1 MQQLRYVTIA
11 LISITLLGLELVWT
25 RIFSAEYFYAF
36 AFLTLS
42 LAIMGLGLGALA
54 LRLFPRLNAEGN
66 FGGMLTLAGLAALVG
81 PPVVT
86 ALALDF
92 SRLFS
97 SFGMMVRFLLALAA
111 LSSTFFFG
119 GVALANLFRRNHQ
132 DMPRLYMADLIGAGV
147 GVLIAIVVMN
157 TFGTPAATFLV
168 GVPILLAG
176 ILNSR
181 SGWKV
186 IPALIILVA
195 FVLPS
200 CAVSLLE
207 VDREESAP
215 VIYKHWDAMAK
226 LKMYNFE
233 GGYRGLNIDN
243 VANTPILPF
252 DGDFAALDTI
262 DLGWDIPVGYLV
274 GLFDSCT
281 FLSLG
286 SGGGGDVLQALDLGA
301 KKIYAVE
308 VIPQINH
315 LMLYEDT
322 SGYIDPPTPDP
333 KLSDSTTNAGD
344 SAKSAD
350 ADSTTT
356 GDSTTKLPEEPPPPP
371 PPVFRDSTGRIITC
385 AEYSGHIFS
394 HPAVTVVT
402 EDART
407 FVKRYRNKFDIIFSL
422 SSNSWA
428 ALASGSFALAEN
440 YIFTKEAF
448 VDYWEALSD
457 SGFLCMEHQMYVP
470 RLVSEVMYA
479 LSDLGIPNATTHFAV
494 YNLPQMR
501 RKVLLV
507 SKRPLTD
514 EIINNAFGFLAPER
528 DSTIHLLYPAPDSLS
543 SNLCNRIV
551 TEGWQAASD
560 SAKIDLSPCTDD
572 RPFVAQLGLWR
583 NFSWDKLDK
592 VKHYADLTGFPL
604 SKLIIVIILAV
615 VVIFLLPLNLVPYL
629 TKGPHLRAAPWLY
642 FFAIGMG
649 FMMIEVVLIQ
659 KYALFI
665 GASVYSIT
673 TVLLTLL
680 VASGI
685 GSRFAGRV
693 SDSLPFMGIV
703 VWLIFDLT
711 LFGSI
716 TGNLEQLSIVPRAL
730 VTALLIFPL
739 GFFMG
744 MPFPKGALRVGE
756 LVDWGF
762 SVNGAASVFGAT
774 LVVMIVFS
782 SGFTVALIIGALV
795 YLVAYLLMALK
806 SAW

>member
-1 MQQLRYVTIA
+1 MQRFRYATIA
-11 LISITLLGLELVWT
+11 LVSITLLGLELVWT

-42 LAIMGLGLGALA
+42 LATMGLGLGALA
-54 LRLFPRLNAEGN
+54 LRLFPRLNSEGS
-66 FGGMLTLAGLAALVG
+66 FGGMLTLAGLAALAG
-81 PPVVT
+81 PPAVT
-86 ALALDF
+86 SLALDF
-92 SRLFS
+92 SLLFS
-97 SFGMMVRFLLALAA
+97 SLFMLAKFVLALMA

-119 GVALANLFRRNHQ
+119 GVALAYLFRRNFQ

-157 TFGTPAATFLV
+157 TCGTPAATFLV

-176 ILNSR
+176 VLNCR
-181 SGWKV
+181 VGWKV
-186 IPALIILVA
+186 IPALLIFVA
-195 FVLPS
+195 LFLPS
-200 CAVSLLE
+200 RAESLLE
-207 VDREESAP
+207 VDREEPAP
-215 VIYKHWDAMAK
+215 VIYTHWDAMAK
-226 LKMYNFE
+226 LKMYSFE

-252 DGDFAALDTI
+252 DGDCVALDTI

-301 KKIYAVE
+301 KQIYAVE

-315 LMLYEDT
+315 LMLYDDT
-322 SGYIDPPTPDP
+322 SGYIDPPAPEP
-333 KLSDSTTNAGD
+333 EPPDSTTIAGD
-344 SAKSAD
+344 SAANQ
-350 ADSTTT
+350 
-356 GDSTTKLPEEPPPPP
+356 EPAPP
-371 PPVFRDSTGRIITC
+371 PPVIRDSTGRIITC
-385 AEYSGHIFS
+385 AAYSGHIFAQ
-394 HPAVTVVT
+394 PTVTVVT

-407 FVKRYRNKFDIIFSL
+407 FVKRYRNKFDIIFSW

-457 SGFLCMEHQMYVP
+457 SGFLCMEHQMYMP
-470 RLVSEVMYA
+470 RLVSEVMGA
-479 LSDLGIPNATTHFAV
+479 LSDRGVPNATSHFAV
-494 YNLPQMR
+494 YDLPQMR
-501 RKVLLV
+501 RKLLLL

-514 EIINNAFGFLAPER
+514 EIVKNAYGLLTPER
-528 DSTIHLLYPAPDSLS
+528 DATIHLLYPAPDSLS
-543 SNLCNRIV
+543 SNIYNRIV
-551 TEGWQAASD
+551 TEGWRAASD
-560 SAKIDLSPCTDD
+560 SAKIDLSPSTDD

-583 NFSWDKLDK
+583 NFSWDKLEK
-592 VKHYADLTGFPL
+592 INRYADFTGFPL
-604 SKLIIVIILAV
+604 SKMILVIILGV
-615 VVIFLLPLNLVPYL
+615 VVVFLLPLNLAPYL
-629 TKGPHLRAAPWLY
+629 TKGPHLKPVPWLY

-665 GASVYSIT
+665 GASIYSIT

-680 VASGI
+680 IASGI

-693 SDSLPFMGIV
+693 GDSLPFMGIV
-703 VWLIFDLT
+703 VWLTLDLT

-716 TGNLEQLSIVPRAL
+716 TGNLEQLSILPRAL

-744 MPFPKGALRVGE
+744 MPFPKGTLRVGE

-762 SVNGAASVFGAT
+762 SVNGASSVFGAT
-774 LVVMIVFS
+774 LVVMIAFS

-795 YLVAYLLMALK
+795 YLGAYLLMTLK